1 MKQLEAV
8 IFDMDGVLIDSEPIH
23 YTIERIL
30 FAELGISV
38 SDELH
43 KTYLGT
49 ACDFMYQDIKTKFN
63 LPQSLNELLEFD
75 EQFRCSYFRNLDRL
89 VLNEGVES
97 LLNELVQ
104 AGVKMAVATSS
115 SPEMALILLDRCGIS
130 SVFMSIVTTKEAG
143 KSKPAPDVYRLAAQK
158 IGVSSDNCLVF
169 EDSPNGLLA
178 AKNAEMVCV
187 AVLTPSVDPSEL
199 TLADAQIN
207 SFKNMTFNLLSS
219 FFTAGRLVK

>member
-49 ACDFMYQDIKTKFN
+49 AGDFMYQDIKIRFN
-63 LPQSLNELLEFD
+63 LSQSLDDLLEFD
-75 EQFRCSYFRNLDRL
+75 EQFRCSYFRNIEGL
-89 VLNEGVES
+89 VLNEGVAS
-97 LLNELVQ
+97 LLMEIKS
-104 AGVKMAVATSS
+104 AGLKMAVATSS
-115 SPEMALILLDRCGIS
+115 SPEMAMILLERCGIS
-130 SVFMSIVTTKEAG
+130 AVFNAVVTTKDAG
-143 KSKPAPDVYRLAAQK
+143 KSKPAPDVYRLAAQR
-158 IGVSSDNCLVF
+158 IGVSSDSCLVF
-169 EDSPNGLLA
+169 EDSPNGILA

-187 AVLTPSVDPSEL
+187 AVLTQSVDPSEI

-207 SFKNMTFNLLSS
+207 SFKDMTYSS
-219 FFTAGRLVK
+219 IKTLYTAGRLVK

>member
-23 YTIERIL
+23 YAIERIL
-30 FAELGISV
+30 FAELGILV

-49 ACDFMYQDIKTKFN
+49 AGDFMYQDIKTKFN
-63 LPQSLNELLEFD
+63 LPQSLNDLLEFD
-75 EQFRCSYFRNLDRL
+75 EQFRCSYFRDLDGL
-89 VLNEGVES
+89 VLNEGVGT
-97 LLNELVQ
+97 LLREIKA
-104 AGVKMAVATSS
+104 AGLKMAVATSS
-115 SPEMALILLDRCGIS
+115 SPEMAMILLERCGIS
-130 SVFMSIVTTKEAG
+130 SFFNAIVTTKEAG

-187 AVLTPSVDPSEL
+187 AVLTHSVDPSEL

-207 SFKNMTFNLLSS
+207 SFKDMTFYSLSS